1 MSGTA
6 AQLGHVQT
14 ATVFVGWHNLRNFE
28 SVWMMKCLD
37 FWHFIWRGANR
48 LMLRCCWRCLVFC
61 QEISVKILLQGS
73 IGVQQSFSSFIRCLS
88 QVSKGKRLTESHF
101 YWHEYRIQRKNKR
114 SFQSSWMQIG
124 NGQLMLVTH
133 YKEVTLSYS
142 NARTPTQNKSFKTYE
157 WREYEWSSDKNLT
170 VKTQTIFSHFLWQ
183 WNFTCDYLWWRSP

>member
-73 IGVQQSFSSFIRCLS
+73 IGVQQSFSSFVRCLS
-88 QVSKGKRLTESHF
+88 QVSKRQKTHRISFLLTRVSNTQKKQEELSIILDANRKWAANVSDTLQGS
-101 YWHEYRIQRKNKR
+101 YIVILQRAH
-114 SFQSSWMQIG
+114 
-124 NGQLMLVTH
+124 TH
-133 YKEVTLSYS
+133 AK
-142 NARTPTQNKSFKTYE
+142 
-157 WREYEWSSDKNLT
+157 
-170 VKTQTIFSHFLWQ
+170 
-183 WNFTCDYLWWRSP
+183 